1 MLDSQTMICET
12 RNTGLYTNA
21 RVRNLSLPMEF
32 RHEGVTQPAMNGL
45 DVIAGLAGEGN
56 NDDGPDSAQ

>member
-1 MLDSQTMICET
+1 
-12 RNTGLYTNA
+12 
-21 RVRNLSLPMEF
+21 MEF
-32 RHEGVTQPAMNGL
+32 RRGGATQPAMNGL